1 MLEGLTPPVNRRS
14 CKVRALLESLE
25 AKDREILLKA
35 LADPAWATLTL
46 TNTLNERGIVISE
59 SPMRKHRLGRCS
71 C

>member
-1 MLEGLTPPVNRRS
+1 M
-14 CKVRALLESLE
+14 LESLD